1 METPRRSNRMQ
12 KQHLESTKA
21 KILFRLRGLPNQ
33 KLKNYEYRKEKRAI
47 HTFVGNKKL
56 HDGRFQLKEV
66 L

>member
-33 KLKNYEYRKEKRAI
+33 KLKNYEYRKEKRTLHAP
-47 HTFVGNKKL
+47 VGNKKL
-56 HDGRFQLKEV
+56 HDGCFLLKEV
-66 L
+66 V